1 MNQNTNHQ
9 DRVFNF
15 SAGPSVLPVSV
26 LEQISREMLCLPGAG
41 VSILELG
48 HRTPPF
54 KKILSDTVSRLRAI
68 LNVPSDYDI
77 FFVQGGGRLI
87 FSVMPMNFCLP
98 GTVGEYLVTG
108 SWGDCAYQE
117 AVRSGQGRL
126 VWSGQE
132 SGYSTVPSRDQWKS
146 GTDAAY
152 LHYTSNETIEGVQ
165 FPTEVDSLLEN
176 APPLICDMS
185 SDFLSRPIDV
195 SRYAMIY
202 ACIQKNLGPAGA
214 TVVIAKREFLERAS
228 EKVPGYCRLLNH
240 AEGDLMYNTPPT
252 FCIYVANLVLRWLE
266 ETFGDLATIEQFNQR
281 KSGLVYEALLQ
292 RPELFQLHA
301 HAGCRSKM
309 NVTFRL
315 PTPELAKRFLH
326 EADANGLAFL
336 AGHRSVGGMR
346 ASLYNAMPIEGAEA
360 LAKFITKWVASPL
373 AAGG

>member
-1 MNQNTNHQ
+1 MNQHSNN
-9 DRVFNF
+9 DGRVFNF
-15 SAGPSVLPVSV
+15 SAGPSVLPVPV
-26 LEQISREMLCLPGAG
+26 LEQVAREMLCLPGTG

-54 KKILSDTVSRLRAI
+54 KKILTDTVARIRA
-68 LNVPSDYDI
+68 LLSVPLDYDI

-87 FSVMPMNFCLP
+87 FSVLPMNFCLP
-98 GTVGEYLVTG
+98 GTLGEYLVTG

-117 AVRSGQGRL
+117 ALRSDQGRL
-126 VWSGQE
+126 VWSGKE
-132 SGYSTVPSRDQWKS
+132 TGYSTIPQPRDWRS
-146 GTDAAY
+146 VDGAY

-165 FPTEVDSLLEN
+165 FPADIAALLEN
-176 APPLICDMS
+176 APPLVCDMS
-185 SDFLSRPIDV
+185 SDFLSRPVDV
-195 SRYAMIY
+195 GRYAMIY

-214 TVVIAKREFLERAS
+214 TLVIAKREFLERAS

-266 ETFGDLATIEQFNQR
+266 STFGDLEQVQQFNQR
-281 KSGLVYEALLQ
+281 KVGLVYAALLK

-301 HAGCRSKM
+301 HADCRSLM

-315 PTPELAKRFLH
+315 PTPELEKRFLQQA
-326 EADANGLAFL
+326 EAAGLAFL

-346 ASLYNAMPIEGAEA
+346 ASLYNAMPIEGAQA
-360 LAKFITKWVASPL
+360 LASFIEKFEK
-373 AAGG
+373 

>member
-1 MNQNTNHQ
+1 MNQNTNNHG
-9 DRVFNF
+9 RVYNFN
-15 SAGPSVLPVSV
+15 AGPSVLPVPV
-26 LEQISREMLCLPGAG
+26 LEQVARDLLCLPGAG

-54 KKILSDTVSRLRAI
+54 KQILADTVTRLRA
-68 LNVPSDYDI
+68 LLSVPVDYDI

-87 FSVMPMNFCLP
+87 FSVLPMNFCSP
-98 GTVGEYLVTG
+98 ETVGEYLVTG

-117 AVRSGQGRL
+117 AKRSEQGRV
-126 VWSGQE
+126 VWSGKE
-132 SGYSTVPSRDQWKS
+132 SGYSTIPQPRDWS
-146 GTDAAY
+146 SSDAAF

-165 FPTEVDSLLEN
+165 FPTDIEARFSN
-176 APPLICDMS
+176 SPPLVCDMS
-185 SDFLSRPIDV
+185 SDFLSRPVDV

-214 TVVIAKREFLERAS
+214 TVVIAKRDFLERAS

-266 ETFGDLATIEQFNQR
+266 STFGDLEQVQQFNQR
-281 KSGLVYEALLQ
+281 KVGLVYDALLQ

-301 HAGCRSKM
+301 HAECRSQM

-315 PTPELAKRFLH
+315 PTPELEKRFLQQA
-326 EADANGLAFL
+326 EAAGLAFL

-346 ASLYNAMPIEGAEA
+346 ASLYNAMPIDGAEA
-360 LAKFITKWVASPL
+360 LAAFVEKFEK
-373 AAGG
+373 

>member
-1 MNQNTNHQ
+1 MNQNENQ
-9 DRVFNF
+9 FGRVYNFN
-15 SAGPSVLPVSV
+15 AGPSVLPVPV
-26 LEQISREMLCLPGAG
+26 LQQVAQEMLCLPGTG

-54 KKILSDTVSRLRAI
+54 KKILADTVARLRALLSI
-68 LNVPSDYDI
+68 PKDYDV

-87 FSVMPMNFCLP
+87 FSVLPMNFCTP

-108 SWGDCAYQE
+108 SWGDCAFQE
-117 AVRSGQGRL
+117 AARSEQGRL
-126 VWSGQE
+126 VWSGKD
-132 SGYSTVPSRDQWKS
+132 SGYSTIPQPRDWS
-146 GTDAAY
+146 SADAAF

-165 FPTEVDSLLEN
+165 FPADIDTLLKI
-176 APPLICDMS
+176 APPLVCDMS

-214 TVVIAKREFLERAS
+214 TLVIAKREFLERAS

-266 ETFGDLATIEQFNQR
+266 ETFGDLSNIEQFNRR
-281 KSGLVYEALLQ
+281 KVGLVYDALLK
-292 RPELFQLHA
+292 RPDLFQLHA
-301 HAGCRSKM
+301 HESCRSQM
-309 NVTFRL
+309 NVTFRF
-315 PTPELAKRFLH
+315 PTPELEKRFLQ
-326 EADANGLAFL
+326 ESESRGLAFL

-346 ASLYNAMPIEGAEA
+346 ASLYNAMPMEGAQA
-360 LAKFITKWVASPL
+360 LAAFIDKFIK
-373 AAGG
+373 